1 MSSASRRGHRT
12 SLSDS
17 EAEHDSES
25 ESQFKNDTSDIIL
38 AVIGEEDEPQTSNIP
53 IAKTGSGEQL
63 QSEQKSIFLFF
74 NHSLQGITDRC
85 AYVLKK

>member
-53 IAKTGSGEQL
+53 IAKTGSGRTITKRAEIDF
-63 QSEQKSIFLFF
+63 SFF
-74 NHSLQGITDRC
+74 
-85 AYVLKK
+85 